1 MATIPNTGKKKAAIY
16 SVKDRHYKQGGCYVK
31 YSTQKIT
38 EALWYFCV
46 DSK

>member
-31 YSTQKIT
+31 YSTQNNHWGS
-38 EALWYFCV
+38 LVFLCW
-46 DSK
+46 